1 MATHETEF
9 KVGITILVGL
19 AILAGSLYWLE
30 GYRLDSDTQRFKV
43 RFDDVG
49 TLSVGDRVTVSGVR
63 KGKVDKLS
71 LTDSGV
77 VVELVL
83 DEDVVLRADAAIAIK
98 NLGLM
103 GERFIAISP
112 GKDTARLDPSLTIP
126 GLYDSGLPEVM
137 GLMGEM
143 ITELRELVRTVK
155 NTIGSDTGLA
165 KFNTALDN
173 LSHLTSSLAS
183 YIDRNQNKLD
193 ETTQNFLTASR
204 RLDRILE
211 DNSSKV
217 DSSMDR
223 IDRMS
228 VNLERFVFQLD
239 TLAQSAREFADYV
252 NQNEGTMQLL
262 LEDRR
267 LYDDLRRTADNI
279 DDLVTDIRKDPQKYI
294 SLKVEIF

>member
-9 KVGITILVGL
+9 KVGITILIGL

-30 GYRLDSDTQRFKV
+30 GYRLDSDNQRFKV
-43 RFDDVG
+43 LFEDVG

-63 KGKVDKLS
+63 KGKVDKLN

-77 VVELVL
+77 VVELLL

-103 GERFIAISP
+103 GERFIAINP
-112 GKDTARLDPSLTIP
+112 GKDTTRMDPSRTIP

-173 LSHLTSSLAS
+173 LSHLTSSLAN
-183 YIDRNQNKLD
+183 YVDRNQNKLD

-204 RLDRILE
+204 RLDRILK

-217 DSSMDR
+217 DSSMNR
-223 IDRMS
+223 LDRMS
-228 VNLERFVFQLD
+228 VNLEQFVIQLD

-252 NQNEGTMQLL
+252 NQNEGTVQLL

-279 DDLVTDIRKDPQKYI
+279 DDLVNDIRKDPRKYI
-294 SLKVEIF
+294 NLKVEIF